1 MKPRLFAT
9 RLLAWYD
16 ANKRVLPWR
25 DVKDPWATWVSEVML
40 QQTRVEVVR
49 AAFVRFMARYPT
61 PTAWAAASDDDVL
74 SSWQGLG
81 YYRRA
86 RLLRDG
92 ARTVVETH
100 GGRVPGDLD
109 ALGRLPGVG
118 SYTRGA
124 IASIAFAQPVP
135 AIDGNV
141 ERVLARHRGIEA
153 NVKTAGGARAVRAA
167 VTALLSVER
176 PGDFNQALMDLGA
189 TVCTP
194 RAPRCAA
201 CPLAADCVARRA
213 GRQAELPVLPRAK
226 ATVDVVARVVFV
238 RLSDG
243 RVLGQRVAAGAINAG
258 QVDLV
263 GAGPLVHVADADDL
277 VASVTE
283 RFCSGVLR
291 VDLRVDREPLCRV
304 RHTITC
310 HRITMWAHRGELSR
324 PHVSAPFVLAP
335 FDGETPWTTLAR
347 KVVHKIDSAPEASV
361 FSRRDPRQTLKR
373 R

>member
-16 ANKRVLPWR
+16 ANKRALPWR
-25 DVKDPWATWVSEVML
+25 DVGDPWATWVSEVML

-49 AAFVRFMARYPT
+49 EAFVRFMARYPT

-86 RLLRDG
+86 RLLREG
-92 ARTVVETH
+92 ARTVVEAH
-100 GGRVPGDLD
+100 GGRVPGDLA

-141 ERVLARHRGIEA
+141 ERVLARHRGIDV
-153 NVKTAGGARAVRAA
+153 NVKTAAGARAVRTA

-201 CPLAADCVARRA
+201 CPLAADCVAARDD
-213 GRQAELPVLPRAK
+213 RQAELPVLPRPK
-226 ATVDVVARVVFV
+226 ATVDVVARVAFV
-238 RLSDG
+238 RLPDG
-243 RVLGQRVAAGAINAG
+243 RVLGQRVTEGAINVG

-263 GAGPLVHVADADDL
+263 GAGPLVSVADADDL
-277 VASVTE
+277 VAGVAE
-283 RFCSGVLR
+283 RLGSGVLR
-291 VDLRVDREPLCRV
+291 VDQEPLCRV

-310 HRITMWAHRGELSR
+310 HRITMWAHRADLSTL
-324 PHVSAPFVLAP
+324 HVPAPFVLAP
-335 FDGETPWTTLAR
+335 FDAATPWTTLAR
-347 KVVHKIDSAPEASV
+347 KVVHRIDSAAEASA